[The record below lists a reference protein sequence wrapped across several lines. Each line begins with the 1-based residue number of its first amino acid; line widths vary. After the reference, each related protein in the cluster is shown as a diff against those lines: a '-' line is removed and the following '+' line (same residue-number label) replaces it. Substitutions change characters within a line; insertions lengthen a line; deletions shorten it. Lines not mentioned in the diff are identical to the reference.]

1 MSLTETQK
9 KALKKLAHNLKPVIM
24 VGNAGVTASLLNELD
39 STIEHHELMKVK
51 VSAGERDARDAAI
64 KRLCKASKSELV
76 GRVGNIASCTA
87 HRKKAAKKSL
97 KLPCRRLRPK
107 A

>member
-9 KALKKLAHNLKPVIM
+9 KALKKIAHNLKPVIM

-76 GRVGNIASCTA
+76 GRVGNIATLYRA
-87 HRKKAAKKSL
+87 PKKGSKKEP
-97 KLPCRRLRPK
+97 KITLPK
-107 A
+107 T

>member
-24 VGNAGVTASLLNELD
+24 VGNAGVTASLLAELD

-51 VSAGERDARDAAI
+51 VNAGERDARDAAI

-76 GRVGNIASCTA
+76 GRVGNIATLYRA
-87 HRKKAAKKSL
+87 PKKGSKKES
-97 KLPCRRLRPK
+97 KITLPK
-107 A
+107 T

>member
-64 KRLCKASKSELV
+64 KQLCKASKSELV
-76 GRVGNIASCTA
+76 GRVGNIATLYRA
-87 HRKKAAKKSL
+87 PKKAAKRSL